1 MHIFRWRHAPRLA
14 LGALA
19 ATVLMSAAVASSGAA
34 VAAPGDTTSG
44 TLYFT
49 QYGNQGN
56 TCTNTGSSVCPYN
69 VFKVSY
75 TYDPSASGQRLVLGQ
90 LTNVANLPGADG
102 IILTPNN
109 TLLVGG
115 QYSGKIYEI
124 TTSGTS
130 VGSAST
136 KISEVDEI
144 TLNGSTIYAGG
155 NETSSSA
162 GSTLDTVTYPGLTQ
176 SNTSTLPGG
185 VTQLAFAPGLPG
197 QAMYTSSGYN
207 GNGSVWMLDTTSGAA
222 TELIRNAPYAHGIT
236 YDPYSG
242 DFILAG
248 NNEIAEVSTSG
259 TLVSVWRAPDL
270 TGSFPSVF
278 DQVSVDGEG
287 HLFAAAN
294 NGNLYFIDYS
304 AHPQDLA
311 DGTNYIQHQFLTN
324 NLDDIV
330 NALPEVPFAGL
341 LPLLLVPAIAI
352 LRRRSRRPRLA

>member
-1 MHIFRWRHAPRLA
+1 MRIFRWWHAPRLA

-19 ATVLMSAAVASSGAA
+19 ATVLMSATVTWSGAA
-34 VAAPGDTTSG
+34 LAAPGSATSG

-75 TYDPSASGQRLVLGQ
+75 TYDPSAPAPRLVLGSI
-90 LTNVANLPGADG
+90 TNVANLPGADG
-102 IILTPNN
+102 IILTPNR

-115 QYSGKIYEI
+115 QFSGKIYEI

-130 VGSAST
+130 VGTAST

-155 NETSSSA
+155 DETSSSA
-162 GSTLDTVTYPGLTQ
+162 GTTLDTITYPGLTQ
-176 SNTSTLPGG
+176 SGTSTLPGG
-185 VTQLAFAPGLPG
+185 VTQLAFAPGMPG

-207 GNGSVWMLDTTSGAA
+207 GNGSVWMLDTTTGTA
-222 TELIRNAPYAHGIT
+222 TELITNAPYAHGIT

-248 NNEIAEVSTSG
+248 SNEIAEVSTSG
-259 TLVSVWRAPDL
+259 TLVSVWQAADL
-270 TGSFPSVF
+270 GGSLPNVF
-278 DQVSVDGEG
+278 DQVSVDGKG

-294 NGNLYFIDYS
+294 NGDLYFIDYS

-311 DGTNYIQHQFLTN
+311 AGTNYVQHQHLVN

-330 NALPEVPFAGL
+330 NSLPEVPFAGF